1 MIIGVPKEI
10 KNNEYRVGLT
20 PSLVN
25 SLCKQGHTVLVQSK
39 AGTQIGFGNL
49 AYQDAG
55 AEISDSAKDIFARA
69 DMIVKVKEPQAE
81 ECALL
86 REDQVLFTFLHL
98 APDPEQTKAL
108 INSKAVCI
116 AYETVTS
123 AHGTLPL
130 LAPMSEVAGRM
141 AIQAAAT
148 HLERSRG
155 GAGIL
160 LGGIP
165 GVSPAEV
172 VILGAGVV
180 GRNALQI
187 ALGMGAQVTIMDRD
201 LERLRKIDALYGNR
215 VRTLFSDAASI
226 EAAVKNA
233 DVVIGGV
240 LLPGGSAPKLVSHDL
255 IRRMRPGSVVV
266 DVAIDQGGCFETSV
280 PTTHTEPTYE
290 IDGVIHYCVAN
301 MPGAVART
309 STIGLTNATYPMIE
323 QIAKQGA
330 LQAMKLNP
338 HLKNGLSIF
347 KGHLTSAPVAKAQQL
362 NYIAADE
369 AIRGISSVEVFN

>member
-69 DMIVKVKEPQAE
+69 DMIVKVKEPQAG

-86 REDQVLFTFLHL
+86 REDQVLFTYLHL
-98 APDPEQTKAL
+98 APDPEQTKAP
-108 INSKAVCI
+108 IDSKAVCI

-180 GRNALQI
+180 GRNSLQI

-240 LLPGGSAPKLVSHDL
+240 YFLVVLHQS
-255 IRRMRPGSVVV
+255 
-266 DVAIDQGGCFETSV
+266 
-280 PTTHTEPTYE
+280 
-290 IDGVIHYCVAN
+290 
-301 MPGAVART
+301 
-309 STIGLTNATYPMIE
+309 
-323 QIAKQGA
+323 
-330 LQAMKLNP
+330 
-338 HLKNGLSIF
+338 
-347 KGHLTSAPVAKAQQL
+347 
-362 NYIAADE
+362 
-369 AIRGISSVEVFN
+369 

>member
-1 MIIGVPKEI
+1 MIIGIPKEI
-10 KNNEYRVGLT
+10 KNNESRVGLT
-20 PSLVN
+20 PTLV
-25 SLCKQGHTVLVQSK
+25 SGLCKQGHTVIVQSK
-39 AGTQIGFGNL
+39 AGAQIGFGNL
-49 AYQDAG
+49 AYQAAG
-55 AEISDSAKDIFARA
+55 AEISESAKDIFARA

-81 ECALL
+81 ECALM
-86 REDQVLFTFLHL
+86 REDQILFTYLHL

-108 INSKAVCI
+108 MHSKAICI

-155 GAGIL
+155 GSGIL

-187 ALGMGAQVTIMDRD
+187 ALGMGAQVSIMDRD
-201 LERLRKIDALYGNR
+201 LERLRQIDALYGNR
-215 VRTLFSDAASI
+215 VHTLFSDTASI
-226 EAAVKNA
+226 EIAVKNA
-233 DVVIGGV
+233 DVVIGAV
-240 LLPGGSAPKLVSHDL
+240 LLPGGSAPKLVSHSL
-255 IRRMRPGSVVV
+255 IKRMRPGSVVV

-280 PTTHTEPTYE
+280 PTTHAEPTYE

-309 STIGLTNATYPMIE
+309 STIGLTNATYPLIE
-323 QIAKQGA
+323 QIAQHGVLK
-330 LQAMKLNP
+330 AMQLDP

-347 KGHLTSAPVAKAQQL
+347 KGHLTSAPVAKAQKL
-362 NYIAADE
+362 NYIPADE
-369 AIRGISSVEVFN
+369 AIRGTNLVEVFN

>member
-1 MIIGVPKEI
+1 
-10 KNNEYRVGLT
+10 
-20 PSLVN
+20 
-25 SLCKQGHTVLVQSK
+25 
-39 AGTQIGFGNL
+39 
-49 AYQDAG
+49 
-55 AEISDSAKDIFARA
+55 
-69 DMIVKVKEPQAE
+69 
-81 ECALL
+81 LL
-86 REDQVLFTFLHL
+86 REDQVLFTYLHL

-155 GAGIL
+155 GPGIL

-187 ALGMGAQVTIMDRD
+187 ALGMGAQVSIMDRD

-215 VRTLFSDAASI
+215 VRTLFSDAVSI
-226 EAAVKNA
+226 ESAVKNA

-290 IDGVIHYCVAN
+290 MDGVIHYCVAN

-347 KGHLTSAPVAKAQQL
+347 RGHLTSAPVAKAQQL